1 MAAYCNFDSLNV
13 LLKASSKDI
22 VIRLCN
28 EAAVHSGTR
37 FSATITTTAADCLS
51 VDKRNAQQVLQSL
64 KSLLQAAIFQGYTS
78 PTELQTLFPGNFHKN
93 LRDLLIK
100 IIVDNINSWK
110 TYAINNQV
118 SLPRLVDFD
127 WRVDVK
133 TASDAISRMSVPTCI
148 LQMQVQENSD
158 KVGQTADISNVN
170 VELSKETLDTMLDG
184 LSKIRDQLSSVAK
197 R

>member
-1 MAAYCNFDSLNV
+1 MHNTFRRNE
-13 LLKASSKDI
+13 DI

-28 EAAVHSGTR
+28 DAAVHSGTQ
-37 FSATITTTAADCLS
+37 FSTTVTTNAGTSLS
-51 VDKRNAQQVLQSL
+51 VDSRQAQQVLQSL
-64 KSLLQAAIFQGYTS
+64 KCLLQTAIFHGYTS
-78 PTELQTLFPGNFHKN
+78 PTELQTLFPGDFHKS
-93 LRDLLIK
+93 LKDLLIK

-110 TYAINNQV
+110 NHAISNQV
-118 SLPRLVDFD
+118 SLPRLTDFD

-158 KVGQTADISNVN
+158 KVGQTADISNIN